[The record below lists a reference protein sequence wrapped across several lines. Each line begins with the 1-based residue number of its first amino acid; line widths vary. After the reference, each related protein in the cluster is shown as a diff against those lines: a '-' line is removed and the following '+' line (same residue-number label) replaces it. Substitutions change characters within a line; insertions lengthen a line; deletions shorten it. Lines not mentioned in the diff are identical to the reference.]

1 MTVAPLER
9 TTTPDPGRTEPR
21 RETPGRT
28 APKRLAGQGLAR
40 ALVYPDV
47 VLLVLVFVLPV
58 LLLVAYSFLRIDL
71 NTKELLLE
79 PNLENYATIANPVYL
94 ASVGRSVGVSLL
106 VSAACLVIGLP
117 FAYAMTRVTRTT
129 QLLMLVSVLI
139 PYYTSGVV
147 RSYAW
152 LMLLGPNGAVT
163 QALVTVHILT
173 PGTDLRYSV
182 FAVAMGMIYSYLPL
196 MILPL
201 YVTLERLDSTLL
213 DAAADL
219 GLHPSKAFLRVV
231 LPAALP
237 GIGAGLVLIGIPAL
251 GEYTIPA
258 ILGGNKVLLM
268 GNVIVNEFQA
278 TGNYPVGAALAS
290 VLMGATVLLLALS
303 ALLVRRMNRTRGVVA

>member
-1 MTVAPLER
+1 MTAAAPSL
-9 TTTPDPGRTEPR
+9 
-21 RETPGRT
+21 GRT
-28 APKRLAGQGLAR
+28 ARRPRRLAGQGLAR

-58 LLLVAYSFLRIDL
+58 LLLVAYSFLSIDL
-71 NTKELLLE
+71 ATKDLIVE
-79 PNLENYATIANPVYL
+79 PTTENYATIVNPVYL
-94 ASVGRSVGVSLL
+94 ASVTRSVGVSVL
-106 VSAACLVIGLP
+106 VAVACLIIGLP
-117 FAYAMTRVTRTT
+117 FAYAMTRVSRTT
-129 QLLMLVSVLI
+129 QMLMLVAVII

-152 LMLLGPNGAVT
+152 LMLLGPHGFVSE
-163 QALVTVHILT
+163 ALQWLHIV
-173 PGTDLRYSV
+173 PVGSDLRYTL

-219 GLHPSKAFLRVV
+219 GLHPSKTFFRVV

-237 GIGAGLVLIGIPAL
+237 GIGAGLLLIGIPAL

-258 ILGGNKVLLM
+258 VLGGNKVLLM

-278 TGNYPVGAALAS
+278 TGNYPVGSALAS
-290 VLMGATVLLLALS
+290 VLMAATIALLALS
-303 ALLVRRMNRTRGVVA
+303 ALLVKSFNRKRGIR

>member
-1 MTVAPLER
+1 MTTANAAP
-9 TTTPDPGRTEPR
+9 PR
-21 RETPGRT
+21 
-28 APKRLAGQGLAR
+28 RLAGQGLAR
-40 ALVYPDV
+40 ALVYPDI

-58 LLLVAYSFLRIDL
+58 LLLVGYSFLKIDL
-71 NTKELLLE
+71 TTKDLIFE
-79 PNLENYATIANPVYL
+79 PNLDNYATIANPVYL
-94 ASVGRSVGVSLL
+94 ASVVRSVGVSIA
-106 VSAACLVIGLP
+106 VAAACLVVALP
-117 FAYAMTRVTRTT
+117 FAYAMTRVSRTT
-129 QLLMLVSVLI
+129 QLLMLVAVVI

-152 LMLLGPNGAVT
+152 LMLLGPQGFISQTLSTIWVFP
-163 QALVTVHILT
+163 V
-173 PGTDLRYSV
+173 GTDLRYTL

-219 GLHPSKAFLRVV
+219 GLHPSKAFFRVV

-290 VLMGATVLLLALS
+290 VLMAATIALLALS
-303 ALLVRRMNRTRGVVA
+303 AVAVSWSNRRRGLSA